1 LGAAGAR
8 LMSISAEIVDSYKN
22 ARPVIAR
29 KLAQGPREDQALA
42 LVMGAGLNIT
52 GATGYMFSNI
62 VGIRGV
68 LGFDSFKTAVD
79 GDEAGVEDKSY
90 MLRATLEGVLSI
102 SQIANFG
109 TDKFDLNFHA
119 GFGFASHVNPSWKE
133 DRLAVDGFEFEDPAL
148 KGNDDMINVVFG
160 LTPKYHINENISITA
175 DFSYV
180 MLMKK
185 DWTNDRSNNTAVEG
199 LDGFCLKR
207 KSFICAA
214 S

>member
-1 LGAAGAR
+1 MKKLLFLFITMSTLSVSAQNDEGVFFDLNFGARFAGAN
-8 LMSISAEIVDSYKN
+8 SD
-22 ARPVIAR
+22 
-29 KLAQGPREDQALA
+29 
-42 LVMGAGLNIT
+42 LVTQGAGLNIT

-185 DWTNDRSNNTAVEG
+185 DWTNDRYNNTAVEG
-199 LDGFCLKR
+199 LDG
-207 KSFICAA
+207 IVNA
-214 S
+214 SVGLSYRL

>member
-1 LGAAGAR
+1 MKKLLFLVITMSTLSVSAQNDEGVFFDLNFGARFAGAN
-8 LMSISAEIVDSYKN
+8 SD
-22 ARPVIAR
+22 
-29 KLAQGPREDQALA
+29 
-42 LVMGAGLNIT
+42 LVTQGAGLNIT

-133 DRLAVDGFEFEDPAL
+133 DRLAVDGYEFEDPAL

-185 DWTNDRSNNTAVEG
+185 EWKNDRSNEIAHEG
-199 LDGFCLKR
+199 LDG
-207 KSFICAA
+207 IVNA
-214 S
+214 SVGLSYRL

>member
-1 LGAAGAR
+1 MKKLLFLVITMSTLSVSAQNDEGVFFDLNFGARFAGAN
-8 LMSISAEIVDSYKN
+8 SD
-22 ARPVIAR
+22 
-29 KLAQGPREDQALA
+29 
-42 LVMGAGLNIT
+42 LVTQGAGLNIT

-133 DRLAVDGFEFEDPAL
+133 DRLAVDGYEFEDPAL

-199 LDGFCLKR
+199 LDG
-207 KSFICAA
+207 IVNA
-214 S
+214 SVGLSYRL

>member
-1 LGAAGAR
+1 MKKLLFLVITMSTLSVSAQNDEGVFFDLNFGARFAGAN
-8 LMSISAEIVDSYKN
+8 SD
-22 ARPVIAR
+22 
-29 KLAQGPREDQALA
+29 
-42 LVMGAGLNIT
+42 LVTQGAGLNIT

-185 DWTNDRSNNTAVEG
+185 DWTNDRYNNTAVEG
-199 LDGFCLKR
+199 LDG
-207 KSFICAA
+207 IVNA
-214 S
+214 SVGLSYRL

>member
-1 LGAAGAR
+1 MKKLLFLVITMSTLSVSAQNDEGVFFDLNFGARFAGAN
-8 LMSISAEIVDSYKN
+8 SD
-22 ARPVIAR
+22 
-29 KLAQGPREDQALA
+29 
-42 LVMGAGLNIT
+42 LVTQGAGLNIT

-133 DRLAVDGFEFEDPAL
+133 DRLAVDGYEFEDPAL

-199 LDGFCLKR
+199 LDG
-207 KSFICAA
+207 IVNA
-214 S
+214 SVGISYRL

>member
-1 LGAAGAR
+1 MKKLLFLFITMSTLSVSAQNDEGVFFDLNFGARFAGAN
-8 LMSISAEIVDSYKN
+8 SD
-22 ARPVIAR
+22 
-29 KLAQGPREDQALA
+29 
-42 LVMGAGLNIT
+42 LVTQGAGLNIT

-68 LGFDSFKTAVD
+68 LGFDSFKTALD

-133 DRLAVDGFEFEDPAL
+133 DRLAVDGYEFEDPAL

-185 DWTNDRSNNTAVEG
+185 DWTNDRYNNTAVEG
-199 LDGFCLKR
+199 LDG
-207 KSFICAA
+207 IVNA
-214 S
+214 SVGLSYRL

>member
-1 LGAAGAR
+1 MKKLLFLVITMSTLSVSAQNDEGVFFDLNFGARFAGAN
-8 LMSISAEIVDSYKN
+8 SD
-22 ARPVIAR
+22 
-29 KLAQGPREDQALA
+29 
-42 LVMGAGLNIT
+42 LVTQGAGLNIT

-79 GDEAGVEDKSY
+79 GDSTGVEDKSY

-185 DWTNDRSNNTAVEG
+185 DWTNDRYNTKAVEG
-199 LDGFCLKR
+199 LDG
-207 KSFICAA
+207 IVNA
-214 S
+214 SVGLSYRL

>member
-1 LGAAGAR
+1 MKKLLFLVITMSTLSVSAQNDEGVFFDLNFGARFAGAN
-8 LMSISAEIVDSYKN
+8 SD
-22 ARPVIAR
+22 
-29 KLAQGPREDQALA
+29 
-42 LVMGAGLNIT
+42 LVTQGAGLNIT

-79 GDEAGVEDKSY
+79 GDSTGVEDKSY

-133 DRLAVDGFEFEDPAL
+133 DRLAVDGYEFEDPAL

-185 DWTNDRSNNTAVEG
+185 DWTNDRYNNTAVEG
-199 LDGFCLKR
+199 LDG
-207 KSFICAA
+207 IVNA
-214 S
+214 SVGLSYRL

>member
-1 LGAAGAR
+1 MKKLLFLFITMSTLSVSAQNDEGVFFDLNFGARFAGAN
-8 LMSISAEIVDSYKN
+8 SD
-22 ARPVIAR
+22 
-29 KLAQGPREDQALA
+29 
-42 LVMGAGLNIT
+42 LVTQGAGLNIT

-79 GDEAGVEDKSY
+79 GDSTGVEDKSY

-185 DWTNDRSNNTAVEG
+185 DWTNDRYNNTAVEG
-199 LDGFCLKR
+199 LDG
-207 KSFICAA
+207 IVNA
-214 S
+214 SVGLSYRL